1 MNRRAVIGLIG
12 GAIASLLAA
21 PLAAPVAAQT
31 SKGDDDPIKRLLM
44 GPMKVTITD
53 PRTGPQQLNLAYV
66 IVGLERDI
74 KRIQQNNQKVT
85 DSLLRQLENVRS
97 PDLEGAAGMTRIK
110 ELITVSV
117 LDKMGFDY
125 MDVLITQLFVARR

>member
-12 GAIASLLAA
+12 GAIASSLAI
-21 PLAAPVAAQT
+21 PVAAQS

>member
-1 MNRRAVIGLIG
+1 MNRRAMIGLIG
-12 GAIASLLAA
+12 GAIAS

>member
-1 MNRRAVIGLIG
+1 MKRRAVIGLIG
-12 GAIASLLAA
+12 GAIASS
-21 PLAAPVAAQT
+21 LAAPVAAQT
-31 SKGDDDPIKRLLM
+31 SKADDDPIKRLLM

-85 DSLLRQLENVRS
+85 DNLLRQLENVRS

>member
-12 GAIASLLAA
+12 GVIAS
-21 PLAAPVAAQT
+21 PLAAQSP
-31 SKGDDDPIKRLLM
+31 KDDDDPIKRLLM

-53 PRTGPQQLNLAYV
+53 PRTGPQQLNLSYV

-85 DSLLRQLENVRS
+85 DRLLRELQNVRS
-97 PDLEGAAGMTRIK
+97 PDLEGAAGMNRIK

-125 MDVLITQLFVARR
+125 MEVLITQLFVARR

>member
-1 MNRRAVIGLIG
+1 MNRRALIGLIG
-12 GAIASLLAA
+12 GVIAS
-21 PLAAPVAAQT
+21 PLAAQT
-31 SKGDDDPIKRLLM
+31 SKDDDDPIKRLLM

-53 PRTGPQQLNLAYV
+53 PRTGPQQLNLSYV
-66 IVGLERDI
+66 IMGLERDI

-85 DSLLRQLENVRS
+85 DNLLRQLENVRS
-97 PDLEGAAGMTRIK
+97 PDLEGAAGMTRLK

-125 MDVLITQLFVARR
+125 TDVLITQMFVARR

>member
-12 GAIASLLAA
+12 GVIAAPLAA
-21 PLAAPVAAQT
+21 PLAAPAAAQT

-53 PRTGPQQLNLAYV
+53 PRTGPQQLNLSYV
-66 IVGLERDI
+66 IVGWERDI

-85 DSLLRQLENVRS
+85 DNLLRELENVRS

-125 MDVLITQLFVARR
+125 MEVLITQLFVARR

>member
-12 GAIASLLAA
+12 GAIAS
-21 PLAAPVAAQT
+21 PLAAQT

-74 KRIQQNNQKVT
+74 KRIQQNNQRIT
-85 DSLLRQLENVRS
+85 DTLLRELENVRS
-97 PDLEGAAGMTRIK
+97 PDLEGAAGMTRVK

-117 LDKMGFDY
+117 LDKLGFDY
-125 MDVLITQLFVARR
+125 MEVLITQIFVARR